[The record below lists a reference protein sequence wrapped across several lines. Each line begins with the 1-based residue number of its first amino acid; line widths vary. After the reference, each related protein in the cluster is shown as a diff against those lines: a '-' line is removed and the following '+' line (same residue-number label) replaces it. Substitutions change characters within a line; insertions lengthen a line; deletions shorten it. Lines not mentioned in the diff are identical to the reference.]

1 VTLSGCSAAY
11 AHMCATYTSSGT
23 CPLGT
28 GSQTT
33 PKLKD
38 PTGKLSLTYE
48 IYAGTYGKYSIT
60 AATLS
65 DDDCFSTSAFA
76 YAETTDTTQTWS
88 AGLANAA
95 WQSYDATNGWQADKS
110 LTVTCNV

>member
-1 VTLSGCSAAY
+1 
-11 AHMCATYTSSGT
+11 MCATYTRSGT
-23 CPLGT
+23 CPLGAT

-48 IYAGTYGKYSIT
+48 VYADTYGKYSIT

-76 YAETTDTTQTWS
+76 YAESTDTTQPWS
-88 AGLANAA
+88 GGLANAA
-95 WQSYDATNGWQADKS
+95 WKSYDATSGWMLDAS
-110 LTVTCNV
+110 LVATCNN